1 MKPFITSFFLAF
13 FGLSLMAQS
22 PVNLKLNLVKGKVYT
37 IKSTSKQAIQETAN
51 GQQFAIDVYSNI
63 VVSYKVLQQENDVM
77 EIELKFDTIAS
88 KINSPMF
95 KKETNSA
102 NPAGKEPLERI
113 MNKMS
118 TYKLIAK
125 ISTTGKFIDFVN
137 YGKFKDSVMFVL
149 DSIPAA
155 KRDDARKQAEGL
167 LKESAVKSMVEPLFA
182 YLPDKTVKVGDTWET
197 SYFNI
202 ANTLSLILSNSYT
215 LKSVDNNLATI
226 SGKTEMES
234 MPSNDPSAQM
244 SQELKGTSTFIGI
257 IDLKTGLTMKGTA
270 KGHFEGTTT
279 VKNNGN
285 EMKMPMQVD
294 SQSETIM
301 TK

>member
-1 MKPFITSFFLAF
+1 
-13 FGLSLMAQS
+13 
-22 PVNLKLNLVKGKVYT
+22 
-37 IKSTSKQAIQETAN
+37 
-51 GQQFAIDVYSNI
+51 
-63 VVSYKVLQQENDVM
+63 
-77 EIELKFDTIAS
+77 
-88 KINSPMF
+88 MF

-125 ISTTGKFIDFVN
+125 ISTAGKFIDFVN

-155 KRDDARKQAEGL
+155 KRDDARKQADGL
-167 LKESAVKSMVEPLFA
+167 LKESVVKSMVEPLFA

-197 SYFNI
+197 SYFNV

-244 SQELKGTSTFIGI
+244 SQELKGTSTFDGT
-257 IDLKTGLTMKGTA
+257 IDLKTGLTLKGTA

-294 SQSETIM
+294 SQSETTM